1 MAYQTRTDL
10 NFRIVYEDGSKG
22 IVCKTYPCAIASIFP
37 LQAMILSH
45 IEVLDDKTEELIDTI
60 PVNEP
65 AYQFRLDRI
74 HLYKELLDKTGLVD
88 KEGWFG
94 KAA

>member
-10 NFRIVYEDGSKG
+10 NFRAVYEDGSKG
-22 IVCKTYPCAIASIFP
+22 VLCTSYPCVIASIFP
-37 LQAMILSH
+37 LQAMLLTH

-60 PVNEP
+60 PVGAP
-65 AYQFRLDRI
+65 AYQFRSDHI
-74 HLYKELLDKTGLVD
+74 HLYKELVDKIGLID